1 MTKSPSPRSQRTLA
15 VLLRRHPLATL
26 ASVVILIA
34 AIIYLAWWMSWR
46 ASHVTSDDA
55 RLDGEMIKVASRVSG
70 WLTQL
75 PVIEGQPIRKGQ
87 VLAVLD
93 KRDAQLRLDD
103 LQARIAADT
112 AKIQQY
118 ETQQHT
124 TRGSTQAG
132 VADASAQLVAAG
144 AAVAQAEHQ
153 EQLAQID
160 FDRIDKLL
168 KTGVVSRQQWDT
180 SHNHLIQLRDAL
192 DHARAQRDAARAAL
206 KKAQAQGGQVDVLTQ
221 QINVVREQRKS
232 LMAQAD
238 QVRQELADRTLNSPV
253 NGVVDKT
260 LVNEGDFIQPGQWMM
275 MIHDPAKVWVE
286 ANVKETAIAEVR
298 PGDPVDI
305 HVDAYPD
312 MQVTG
317 KVLHVGNAAT
327 SMFALL
333 PSPNPSGSFT
343 KITQRVPVRITL
355 DHPNS
360 RLKPGLMV
368 EVAIDVSH

>member
-1 MTKSPSPRSQRTLA
+1 MTKLRTPRSQHTLA

-34 AIIYLAWWMSWR
+34 AIVYLAWWMSWR

-75 PVIEGQPIRKGQ
+75 PVVEGQSIKKGQ

-124 TRGSTQAG
+124 TRGSNQAE
-132 VADASAQLVAAG
+132 VADASAQVVAAS

-192 DHARAQRDAARAAL
+192 DHARAKRTAARAAL
-206 KKAQAQGGQVDVLTQ
+206 KKAQAEGGQVDVLTQ

-275 MIHDPAKVWVE
+275 MIHDPTKIWVE

-298 PGDPVDI
+298 PGDPVAV

-312 MQVTG
+312 LNVTG

-355 DHPNS
+355 DHPDA

>member
-1 MTKSPSPRSQRTLA
+1 MTKLHTPRSQKALA
-15 VLLRRHPLATL
+15 VLMRRHPLATL
-26 ASVVILIA
+26 VSVVILIA
-34 AIIYLAWWMSWR
+34 AIIYLAWWMGWR
-46 ASHVTSDDA
+46 ASHVTSNDA

-75 PVIEGQPIRKGQ
+75 PVIEGQTIKKGQ
-87 VLAVLD
+87 ILAVLD
-93 KRDAQLRLDD
+93 KRDAQLRLND

-124 TRGSTQAG
+124 TRGSNQAE
-132 VADASAQLVAAG
+132 VADASAQLTAAG

-153 EQLAQID
+153 EQLAKID

-192 DHARAQRDAARAAL
+192 DHARAKRTAASAAL
-206 KKAQAQGGQVDVLTQ
+206 KKAQAEGGQVDVLTQ

-253 NGVVDKT
+253 TGVVDKT
-260 LVNEGDFIQPGQWMM
+260 LVNQGDFVQPGQWLM
-275 MIHDPAKVWVE
+275 MIHDPTKIWVE
-286 ANVKETAIAEVR
+286 ANVKETAITELR

-305 HVDAYPD
+305 QVDAYPD
-312 MQVTG
+312 LKVTG
-317 KVLHVGNAAT
+317 KVLHVGNATT

-343 KITQRVPVRITL
+343 KITQRVPVRIII
-355 DHPNS
+355 DNPDP